1 MGSISQMAE
10 KCQKC
15 PDRDKCDHKRMEACA
30 YIDMP
35 INGFSVMPQLEASI
49 SINTIPNAAAT
60 TESILKEIESTI
72 SRSLKRNCAW

>member
-1 MGSISQMAE
+1 MGIISQMAE

-15 PDRDKCDHKRMEACA
+15 PKRDTCDHKRMEMCA

-35 INGFSVMPQLEASI
+35 INCSSAMPQVEASI
-49 SINTIPNAAAT
+49 SINAIPNTSST

-72 SRSLKRNCAW
+72 SRSLKRNCIW

>member
-15 PDRDKCDHKRMEACA
+15 HKRDTCDHKRMESCA

-35 INGFSVMPQLEASI
+35 INCSPAMPQVEASI
-49 SINTIPNAAAT
+49 SINAIPNTSST
-60 TESILKEIESTI
+60 TESILKKINSTI
-72 SRSLKRNCAW
+72 SRNLKTNCAW

>member
-1 MGSISQMAE
+1 MGIISQMAE

-15 PDRDKCDHKRMEACA
+15 PKRDTCDHKRMEACA

-35 INGFSVMPQLEASI
+35 NCAPVMPQVEASI
-49 SINTIPNAAAT
+49 SINAVPITSST

-72 SRSLKRNCAW
+72 RRSFKRNCAW

>member
-15 PDRDKCDHKRMEACA
+15 PKRDTCDHKRMEMCA

-35 INGFSVMPQLEASI
+35 INCSLAMPQVEASI
-49 SINTIPNAAAT
+49 SINAIPNTSST
-60 TESILKEIESTI
+60 TESILKEIEKTI
-72 SRSLKRNCAW
+72 SRT

>member
-1 MGSISQMAE
+1 MGIISQMAE

-15 PDRDKCDHKRMEACA
+15 PKRDTCDHKRMEMCA

-35 INGFSVMPQLEASI
+35 INCSPAMPQVEASI
-49 SINTIPNAAAT
+49 SINAIPNTSST

-72 SRSLKRNCAW
+72 SRSLKRNCIW